1 MLYVQH
7 GFQECVMLHKPLW
20 TKDRLIHLI
29 IMEEAVGSSNQHWRL
44 QQNGFP
50 LSKRVAKI
58 SHEWRNPSTDCSDAT
73 WTNSS
78 QHLKGVRFICY
89 LYSSSSFAL
98 SKQVFHSAIYCQA
111 FLREIQKEPGT
122 FLSLAF
128 CPSTENTHNS
138 LFISR
143 PMTSD

>member
-1 MLYVQH
+1 MALEDEGDSQYISSVSNNWATPSGNQGPQTVLVITFLILQSPSYIKELISLEVPTEGSMLYVQH

-44 QQNGFP
+44 QQNSFP

-73 WTNSS
+73 
-78 QHLKGVRFICY
+78 
-89 LYSSSSFAL
+89 
-98 SKQVFHSAIYCQA
+98 
-111 FLREIQKEPGT
+111 
-122 FLSLAF
+122 
-128 CPSTENTHNS
+128 
-138 LFISR
+138 
-143 PMTSD
+143 